1 MFYAMIDS
9 TDVDGCL
16 SLKQV
21 VMLYIIVLTTWM
33 HVGEIK
39 PSNENRMVWRRVV
52 SVLKTLN
59 IPLEGRY

>member
-1 MFYAMIDS
+1 MLAMIDS
-9 TDVDGCL
+9 TDVDGCYL

-39 PSNENRMVWRRVV
+39 PS
-52 SVLKTLN
+52 
-59 IPLEGRY
+59 